1 MQVLKSLSMFL
12 NTPPKKGQNVVQVY
26 QNWFKKKQ
34 QQQQTH
40 IKQEESQHQLAQ
52 TEKQNF
58 QSRSLPSISVTILTI
73 LCFLSECLWLQ
84 RLCPTI
90 HRGYGFSLKS
100 SSLLSVLLW
109 YLLKFRLSLN
119 LKVGKDHK
127 TWTWRFAYDN
137 IKQGKELCLTS
148 LPWAQGF
155 LIFNFI
161 LNRFLLPFGCW
172 IPTQFAGFMSSCVC
186 QMLPWHQKI
195 IWKHN

>member
-1 MQVLKSLSMFL
+1 M
-12 NTPPKKGQNVVQVY
+12 VQVY
-26 QNWFKKKQ
+26 QNWFKKQQ

-40 IKQEESQHQLAQ
+40 VKQEESKHQLAQ

-58 QSRSLPSISVTILTI
+58 QSQSLPFISVTILTI
-73 LCFLSECLWLQ
+73 LRFFSESLWLQ
-84 RLCPTI
+84 CLCPTI
-90 HRGYGFSLKS
+90 HRGYGLNLKS

-119 LKVGKDHK
+119 LKVGKGQK
-127 TWTWRFAYDN
+127 TWTWRFAYGN
-137 IKQGKELCLTS
+137 IKQGKELCPAS

-172 IPTQFAGFMSSCVC
+172 IPTQSAGFMASCVC

-195 IWKHN
+195 IWIHN